1 MVRHSPRVLATKR
14 LLVFDLGEPSF
25 SSAHPHVSRLHL
37 PRPVLCLFLFDE
49 DQKSMV
55 ASWDLRPVH
64 REDMMTCKR
73 YVELMKCAMR
83 FRDVVCDVE
92 SVLLIDR
99 GIAAKPLGASRCFV

>member
-1 MVRHSPRVLATKR
+1 
-14 LLVFDLGEPSF
+14 
-25 SSAHPHVSRLHL
+25 
-37 PRPVLCLFLFDE
+37 
-49 DQKSMV
+49 MV